1 MTVKSPVTL
10 SDNTKLIET
19 VPINIIIEGYRKL
32 LDMDVSEYFVG
43 LHNIFIYECLDTGF
57 RFYYPENIFGNEKF
71 YAELQTKDFYY
82 NPWIWENKTALKNIE
97 PGSKILEA
105 GCGTGSF
112 LEVMSKKGFNCTG
125 LELNQAA
132 VTVCQQKGLNVYK
145 QLLEEHVTAHA
156 EMYDVVCSFQVL
168 EHVYDVNSFITTSL
182 QCLKPGGKLIIAV
195 PNNNPWYYK
204 YDKLNTLNMPPHHSG
219 LWNKKTF
226 LQLPRFFPVKIIK
239 ILHEPLNHRV
249 PYVHV
254 FLKHFKLNILNKIF
268 KSIPPGITNR
278 ALLPLTWLVQGKCV
292 LAIFEKEKE

>member
-1 MTVKSPVTL
+1 MIVKSPVTL

-19 VPINIIIEGYRKL
+19 IPVNIIIEGYSNL
-32 LDMDVSEYFVG
+32 LNMDVSEYFKG
-43 LHNIFIYECLDTGF
+43 LDNIYIYECLDTGF
-57 RFYYPENIFGNEKF
+57 RFYYPENIFGNENF

-82 NPWIWENKTALKNIE
+82 NPWIWENKTALKNIDK
-97 PGSKILEA
+97 GSKILEA

-112 LEVMSKKGFNCTG
+112 LEVMANKGFDCTG

-132 VTVCQQKGLNVYK
+132 VNVCKHKGLHVFK
-145 QLLEEHVTAHA
+145 QFLEEHVLVHS

-168 EHVYDVNSFITTSL
+168 EHVYDVHSFITSSL

-226 LQLPRFFPVKIIK
+226 LQLPRFFPVKVKK

-249 PYVHV
+249 PYVNV
-254 FLKHFKLNILNKIF
+254 FLRHYKLNLFNKLF
-268 KSIPPGITNR
+268 NKIPPGITNR
-278 ALLPLTWLVQGKCV
+278 AILPLKWLVEGKCV
-292 LAIFEKEKE
+292 LAIFEKEK